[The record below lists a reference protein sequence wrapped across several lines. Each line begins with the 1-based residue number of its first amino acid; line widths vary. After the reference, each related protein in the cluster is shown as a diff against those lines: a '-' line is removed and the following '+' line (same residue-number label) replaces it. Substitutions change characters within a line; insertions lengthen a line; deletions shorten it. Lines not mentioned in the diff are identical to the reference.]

1 MDQEPQ
7 SNNIARRAFDAQ
19 LSDKETLLVRSF
31 LACHDWT
38 ESALNA
44 GYSESVA
51 KLAPYWATRR
61 PQILAAI
68 HLETAATIVTA
79 APAALDT
86 VRKIQKGEI
95 VEGAKVRLDAA
106 KAILDRAGH
115 IAPRAR
121 ALGDAGQKTLGE
133 MSLDELK
140 ATQER
145 LNSELA
151 ARAKPVNAQPVT
163 LDSSYDVDLIG

>member
-1 MDQEPQ
+1 MAMKV
-7 SNNIARRAFDAQ
+7 I
-19 LSDKETLLVRSF
+19 SD
-31 LACHDWT
+31 LAGNPNT
-38 ESALNA
+38 PE
-44 GYSESVA
+44 
-51 KLAPYWATRR
+51 KLR
-61 PQILAAI
+61 
-68 HLETAATIVTA
+68 LEAS
-79 APAALDT
+79 
-86 VRKIQKGEI
+86 
-95 VEGAKVRLDAA
+95 

-121 ALGDAGQKTLGE
+121 SLNDAGQKTLGE

-163 LDSSYDVDLIG
+163 LDSSQDIDLIG